1 MMIAKLENI
10 NKAFGPKKLFSNLN
24 LEINKEQLYG
34 IVGPS
39 GSGKSTLLNIL
50 GLLDNP
56 TGGKLTLFD
65 KENIKINSR
74 SAMLLHRN
82 KIAYIFQNYALS
94 DNDTVYY
101 NLKISLKY
109 TKIKNKD
116 EEIKKAL
123 KLVGLE
129 GYEKN
134 KIYTLSGGEQQRVA
148 IARVL
153 LKPCELVLADEPTG
167 NLDSANKAEIL
178 KLFKALVKEHK
189 KTVVVVTHDQ
199 SIAQECDKIISL

>member
-1 MMIAKLENI
+1 
-10 NKAFGPKKLFSNLN
+10 
-24 LEINKEQLYG
+24 
-34 IVGPS
+34 
-39 GSGKSTLLNIL
+39 
-50 GLLDNP
+50 
-56 TGGKLTLFD
+56 
-65 KENIKINSR
+65 
-74 SAMLLHRN
+74 MLLHRN

-178 KLFKALVKEHK
+178 KLFKVLVKEHK